1 MKHKDKQEP
10 KEEKTA
16 QNEGGAAD
24 FYGMLDSLLPL
35 KNELLQDLRTA
46 LEDCKKRSEETLS
59 GDKNKP
65 DYVLQLEE
73 EKTECLLELY
83 KIALNQYLRVS
94 ADYANYQ
101 KRVPKQIADSIAYE
115 KERMVRAL
123 LPVLDNFERTLRNAH
138 PASNADSV
146 IKGVSII
153 CDQMLDVLKLQG
165 VERIKAVGEEFDPGV
180 HEAVIQKNEPEKEG
194 GIVLEELEGGYKL
207 NGRVIR
213 PSKVV
218 VNKVTSIKPTEQA
231 AEGGETKQTAED
243 ETTDTE

>member
-35 KNELLQDLRTA
+35 KNELLQDLRTV

-73 EKTECLLELY
+73 EKTKCLLELY

-101 KRVPKQIADSIAYE
+101 KRVPKQMADSIAYE
-115 KERMVRAL
+115 KERMARVL

-138 PASNADSV
+138 QASNADSI
-146 IKGVSII
+146 IKGVGII

-207 NGRVIR
+207 NGRVLR
-213 PSKVV
+213 PSKVI
-218 VNKVTSIKPTEQA
+218 VNKVTSTKPTEQA
-231 AEGGETKQTAED
+231 AEGGETKQTTED